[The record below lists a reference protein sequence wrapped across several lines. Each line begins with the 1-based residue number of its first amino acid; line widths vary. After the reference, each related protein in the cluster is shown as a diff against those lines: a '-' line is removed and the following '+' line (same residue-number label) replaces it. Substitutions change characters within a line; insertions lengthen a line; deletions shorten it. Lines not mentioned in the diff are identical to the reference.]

1 MTKISQYTEIT
12 APALD
17 DLLIGTDV
25 SGSDAT
31 KNFTIQS
38 VVDLVETGIIPTLQ
52 QVTTAG
58 NTTTN
63 KSVFLNEL
71 TGTTP
76 PLVVSSNQ
84 QTAINGVSV
93 SGTGVYGSSNNGVG
107 GRFSTGTISTAN
119 IVEFLKEDQVQAYIT
134 HDGIAQ
140 SNRLLINTT
149 SINAS
154 AQAQIDSTTKGFLPP
169 RMTTVQKDA
178 ILTPTP
184 GLVVYDTTLNKL
196 CVRGVSTWQTI
207 TSV

>member
-38 VVDLVETGIIPTLQ
+38 VVDLVEIGVIPTLQ

-58 NTTTN
+58 NTTN
-63 KSVFLNEL
+63 KSVLITL
-71 TGTTP
+71 
-76 PLVVSSNQ
+76 S
-84 QTAINGVSV
+84 
-93 SGTGVYGSSNNGVG
+93 SGTLPALIANTIDVTSIAGRSVNQAGVFGSSDNGVG

-119 IVEFLKEDQVQAYIT
+119 IVEFLKLDQVQAYIT

-196 CVRGVSTWQTI
+196 CVRGASAWQTI